1 MDQEEYITW
10 IQINRRDAWNGG
22 FQLMIDWQ
30 SEEVCTTQV
39 LEFDT
44 LEDMVDSA
52 QFNNAIQDA
61 KLELVQGAIEQ
72 AKDILQADCAKRMSL
87 LTDIV
92 KEVY

>member
-10 IQINRRDAWNGG
+10 IQINRSDRWIGG

-39 LEFDT
+39 VEFER
-44 LEDMVDSA
+44 LEDMVESG

-72 AKDILQADCAKRMSL
+72 AKDILKAD
-87 LTDIV
+87 
-92 KEVY
+92 

>member
-22 FQLMIDWQ
+22 FKLMIDWQ

-44 LEDMVDSA
+44 LEDMVESG

-72 AKDILQADCAKRMSL
+72 AKDILQADCAKRMRL

>member
-10 IQINRRDAWNGG
+10 IQINRSDRWIGG

-39 LEFDT
+39 VEFER
-44 LEDMVDSA
+44 LEDMVESG

-72 AKDILQADCAKRMSL
+72 VKDILQADCAKQMKM
-87 LTDIV
+87 LTNIV

>member
-10 IQINRRDAWNGG
+10 IQINRSDRWIGG

-39 LEFDT
+39 VEFER
-44 LEDMVDSA
+44 LEDMVESG

-72 AKDILQADCAKRMSL
+72 AKDILKADCAKQMRL

>member
-1 MDQEEYITW
+1 MNEEEYITW

-39 LEFDT
+39 VEFDT

-61 KLELVQGAIEQ
+61 KLELVQGAVNQ
-72 AKDILQADCAKRMSL
+72 AMDIYKADGAKAMIH
-87 LTDIV
+87 LTEIV
-92 KEVY
+92 KEAY

>member
-1 MDQEEYITW
+1 MSEEYITW

-22 FQLMIDWQ
+22 FKLMIDWQ

-39 LEFDT
+39 IDFDT
-44 LEDMVDSA
+44 LEDMVESA

-72 AKDILQADCAKRMSL
+72 AKDILQADCAKRMRL

>member
-1 MDQEEYITW
+1 MEHEYITW

-22 FQLMIDWQ
+22 FKLMIDWQ

-44 LEDMVDSA
+44 LEDMVESG

-72 AKDILQADCAKRMSL
+72 AKDILQADCAKRMRL